1 MNDNKIQ
8 MIKIKVNQLNANINK
23 NDILKKKD
31 KQIAKYK

>member
-8 MIKIKVNQLNANINK
+8 MVKIKVNQLNANINK

-31 KQIAKYK
+31 KQIA